1 MTFRALLGGTLVA
14 ALASTAV
21 PVFADGELNLYTAR
35 HYDSDIVLFEAF
47 TEATGIEVNVIEDK
61 AGALIERIKAE
72 GRNSP
77 GDIFMTA
84 DAGNLMSAAA
94 DGMFQSAV

>member
-47 TEATGIEVNVIEDK
+47 NITLVVKI
-61 AGALIERIKAE
+61 
-72 GRNSP
+72 
-77 GDIFMTA
+77 
-84 DAGNLMSAAA
+84 
-94 DGMFQSAV
+94 